1 MKTII
6 HNLLNAMA
14 YANVGNQSEFQQLL
28 QQGEVRKPEGQ
39 APARSGWENQESLG
53 IQVKPFCGA

>member
-1 MKTII
+1 
-6 HNLLNAMA
+6 MA